1 MTESRKPF
9 FIGAFLLG
17 GIALLAAGLLLLSR
31 DSLLARPI
39 EYVVYF
45 TGALDGLD
53 VGADVT
59 YRGVKVGSV
68 QQINLSYDPKLND
81 VVMPV
86 TIRINTESARHR
98 KDGGGFDRAI
108 ERLVERGLRAQLQTP
123 SFLTGKAI
131 VAFDFFTGQDG
142 YIRDPHIIDLP
153 AIPTVPSRIDQVA
166 DVLRDLVEGL
176 KEMPLKE
183 TLDTANKT
191 LLAFERLASAP
202 ATQAGIQSL
211 SASLANFEKISQQL
225 QQRLPAMLDNM
236 HTGSVELKEAFSD
249 VRAAAQSARDALQQ
263 MDGMVSDGR
272 RTLGPQSE
280 LQYELLQ
287 SLQDLGQASK
297 ALQRTAE
304 SLEQQPQSII
314 FGKKR

>member
-9 FIGAFLLG
+9 FIGAFLLSG
-17 GIALLAAGLLLLSR
+17 VVLLAAGLLLLSR
-31 DSLLARPI
+31 DSLLSRPV

-53 VGADVT
+53 IGADVT
-59 YRGVKVGSV
+59 YRGVKVGNV
-68 QQINLSYDPKLND
+68 RQINLSYDRNLND

-86 TIRINTESARHR
+86 TIRINAENVPSQSSQES
-98 KDGGGFDRAI
+98 FDRSI
-108 ERLVERGLRAQLQTP
+108 DRLMQRGLRAQLQTP
-123 SFLTGKAI
+123 SLLTGKAI
-131 VAFDFFTGQDG
+131 VALDFFAGQQG
-142 YIRDPHIIDLP
+142 YIREPHIIDLP
-153 AIPTVPSRIDQVA
+153 AIPSVPSRIDQVA
-166 DVLRDLVEGL
+166 DVLRDLVDGL
-176 KEMPLKE
+176 KEIPMKD
-183 TLDTANKT
+183 TLEAANKI

-202 ATQAGIQSL
+202 ETESGMQSL
-211 SASLANFEKISQQL
+211 SVTLSNFEKISQQL
-225 QQRLPAMLDNM
+225 QQRLPGMLDNVES
-236 HTGSVELKEAFSD
+236 GSTELKNALVD
-249 VRAAAQSARDALQQ
+249 VRQAAQSARAALQQ
-263 MDGMVSDGR
+263 MDDMVSDGR
-272 RTLGPQSE
+272 RSLGPQSE

>member
-1 MTESRKPF
+1 MTEARKPF

-17 GIALLAAGLLLLSR
+17 GVALLVAGLLLLSR
-31 DSLLARPI
+31 DSLLSRPV

-59 YRGVKVGSV
+59 YRGVKVGNV
-68 QQINLSYDPKLND
+68 RQINLSYDRKLND

-86 TIRINTESARHR
+86 TIRISAESARSKG
-98 KDGGGFDRAI
+98 KDRGFDRSI
-108 ERLVERGLRAQLQTP
+108 ERLIERGLRAQLQTP
-123 SFLTGKAI
+123 SLLTGKAI
-131 VAFDFFTGQDG
+131 VALDFFPGQPG
-142 YIRDPHIIDLP
+142 YVRDPHMIDLP

-166 DVLRDLVEGL
+166 DVLRDLVDGL
-176 KEMPLKE
+176 REMPLKD
-183 TLDTANKT
+183 TLEAANKT

-202 ATQAGIQSL
+202 ETQASLHSL

-225 QQRLPAMLDNM
+225 QQRLPGMLDNVES
-236 HTGSVELKEAFSD
+236 GSVELKEALVD
-249 VRAAAQSARDALQQ
+249 VRQAAQSARDALQQ
-263 MDGMVSDGR
+263 MDGLVSDGR
-272 RTLGPQSE
+272 RSLSPQSE

>member
-17 GIALLAAGLLLLSR
+17 GIALLAAALLLLSR
-31 DSLLARPI
+31 DSLLSKPV

-53 VGADVT
+53 IGADVT

-68 QQINLSYDPKLND
+68 RQITLTYDRNLND

-86 TIRINTESARHR
+86 TIRINAESGPNKN
-98 KDGGGFDRAI
+98 KDRGFENSI
-108 ERLVERGLRAQLQTP
+108 ERLIERGLGAQLQTP

-131 VAFDFFTGQDG
+131 VALDFFPEQKT
-142 YIRDPHIIDLP
+142 YVREPHLIDLP
-153 AIPTVPSRIDQVA
+153 VIPTVPSRIDQAA

-176 KEMPLKE
+176 KEMPLKD
-183 TLDTANKT
+183 TLEAANKT

-202 ATQAGIQSL
+202 ETQAGIQSL
-211 SASLANFEKISQQL
+211 SGSLASFEKITQEL
-225 QQRLPAMLDNM
+225 QQRLPGMMDNV
-236 HTGSVELKEAFSD
+236 HRGSVELKEALGD
-249 VRAAAQSARDALQQ
+249 VRHAAQSARDALQQ
-263 MDGMVSDGR
+263 MDAMVSDGR
-272 RTLGPQSE
+272 RSLGPQSE

-287 SLQDLGQASK
+287 SLQNLGQASK

>member
-9 FIGAFLLG
+9 LIGLFILAGT
-17 GIALLAAGLLLLSR
+17 ALLVAGLLLLSR
-31 DSLLARPI
+31 DSLLSRPV

-59 YRGVKVGSV
+59 YRGVKVGNV
-68 QQINLSYDPKLND
+68 QHIELSYDRGLND

-86 TIRINTESARHR
+86 TIRINSDTTGGR
-98 KDGGGFDRAI
+98 KGGGSLDRSV

-131 VAFDFFTGQDG
+131 VALDFFPSYEG
-142 YIRDPHIIDLP
+142 YIREPHLIDLP
-153 AIPTVPSRIDQVA
+153 AIPTVPSRIDQVTE
-166 DVLRDLVEGL
+166 VLRDLVEGL
-176 KEMPLKE
+176 RAMPLKE
-183 TLDTANKT
+183 TLDAVSKT

-202 ATQAGIQSL
+202 ETEAGLNSL
-211 SASLANFEKISQQL
+211 SVSLANFEKISEQL
-225 QQRLPAMLDNM
+225 QQRLPGMLDNVNS
-236 HTGSVELKEAFSD
+236 GSIELKNALVD
-249 VRAAAQSARDALQQ
+249 VRQAAQSATDTLQE
-263 MDGMVSDGR
+263 MEGMLNDGR
-272 RTLGPQSE
+272 RSFGPQSE

-287 SLQDLGQASK
+287 ALQNLGEASK

-304 SLEQQPQSII
+304 SIEQQPQSII

>member
-1 MTESRKPF
+1 MSESRKPF
-9 FIGAFLLG
+9 LIGAFLLSG
-17 GIALLAAGLLLLSR
+17 VALLVAGLLLLSR
-31 DSLLARPI
+31 DSLLSRPV

-59 YRGVKVGSV
+59 YRGVKVGNV
-68 QQINLSYDPKLND
+68 QQINLSYDRTLND

-86 TIRINTESARHR
+86 TIRINSDSARSKK
-98 KDGGGFDRAI
+98 KDRGFDHSI
-108 ERLVERGLRAQLQTP
+108 EPLIAKGLRAQLQTP
-123 SFLTGKAI
+123 SLLTGKAI
-131 VAFDFFTGQDG
+131 VALDFFPEQPG

-153 AIPTVPSRIDQVA
+153 AIPTVPSRIDQIA
-166 DVLRDLVEGL
+166 DVLRDLAKGL

-183 TLDTANKT
+183 TLEAANKT
-191 LLAFERLASAP
+191 LLAFERIATAP
-202 ATQAGIQSL
+202 ETQAGLHSL
-211 SASLANFEKISQQL
+211 SVSLANFEKISQQL
-225 QQRLPAMLDNM
+225 QQRLPGMLDNV
-236 HTGSVELKEAFSD
+236 HSGSVELKEALVD
-249 VRAAAQSARDALQQ
+249 VRHAAQSARDALQQ
-263 MDGMVSDGR
+263 MDAMVSDGR
-272 RTLGPQSE
+272 RSLGPQSE

>member
-1 MTESRKPF
+1 MSESRKPF
-9 FIGAFLLG
+9 LIGAFLLSG
-17 GIALLAAGLLLLSR
+17 VALLAAGLLLLSR
-31 DSLLARPI
+31 DSLLSRPV

-59 YRGVKVGSV
+59 YRGVKVGNV
-68 QQINLSYDPKLND
+68 QQINLSYDRTLND

-86 TIRINTESARHR
+86 TIRINSDSARSKK
-98 KDGGGFDRAI
+98 KDRGFDHSI
-108 ERLVERGLRAQLQTP
+108 EPLIAKGLRAQLQTP
-123 SFLTGKAI
+123 SLLTGKAI
-131 VAFDFFTGQDG
+131 VALDFFPEQPG

-153 AIPTVPSRIDQVA
+153 AIPTVPSRIDQIA
-166 DVLRDLVEGL
+166 DVLRDLAKGL

-183 TLDTANKT
+183 TLEAANKT
-191 LLAFERLASAP
+191 LLAFERIATAP
-202 ATQAGIQSL
+202 ETQAGLHSL
-211 SASLANFEKISQQL
+211 SVSLANFEKISQQL
-225 QQRLPAMLDNM
+225 QQRLPGMLDNV
-236 HTGSVELKEAFSD
+236 HSGSVELKDALVD
-249 VRAAAQSARDALQQ
+249 VRHAAQSARDALQQ
-263 MDGMVSDGR
+263 MDAMVSDGR
-272 RTLGPQSE
+272 RSLGPQSE

>member
-1 MTESRKPF
+1 MSESRKPF
-9 FIGAFLLG
+9 LIGAFLLSG
-17 GIALLAAGLLLLSR
+17 VALLAAGLLLLSR
-31 DSLLARPI
+31 ESLLSRPV

-59 YRGVKVGSV
+59 YRGVKVGNV
-68 QQINLSYDPKLND
+68 QQINLSYDRTLND

-86 TIRINTESARHR
+86 TIRINSESARSKK
-98 KDGGGFDRAI
+98 KDRGFDHSI
-108 ERLVERGLRAQLQTP
+108 EPLITRGLRAQLQTP
-123 SFLTGKAI
+123 SLLTGKAI
-131 VAFDFFTGQDG
+131 VALDFFPEQPG

-153 AIPTVPSRIDQVA
+153 AIPTVPSRIDQIA
-166 DVLRDLVEGL
+166 DVLRDLAKGL

-183 TLDTANKT
+183 TLEAANKT
-191 LLAFERLASAP
+191 LLAFERIATAP
-202 ATQAGIQSL
+202 ETQAGLHSL
-211 SASLANFEKISQQL
+211 SVSLANFEKISQQL
-225 QQRLPAMLDNM
+225 QQRLPGMLDNV
-236 HTGSVELKEAFSD
+236 HSGSVELKDALVD
-249 VRAAAQSARDALQQ
+249 VRHAAQSARDALQQ
-263 MDGMVSDGR
+263 MDAMVSDGR
-272 RTLGPQSE
+272 RSLGPQSE

>member
-9 FIGAFLLG
+9 FIGVFLLSG
-17 GIALLAAGLLLLSR
+17 VALLAAGLLLLSR
-31 DSLLARPI
+31 DSLLTRPA

-59 YRGVKVGSV
+59 YRGVKVGNV
-68 QQINLSYDPKLND
+68 RQIDLSYDRTLND

-86 TIRINTESARHR
+86 TIRITAESARSKGDER
-98 KDGGGFDRAI
+98 GFDRFV
-108 ERLVERGLRAQLQTP
+108 ERLIERGLRAQLQTP
-123 SFLTGKAI
+123 SLLTGKAI
-131 VAFDFFTGQDG
+131 VALDFFPDQQG

-153 AIPTVPSRIDQVA
+153 AIPTVPSRIDQAA
-166 DVLRDLVEGL
+166 DVLRELVSGL
-176 KEMPLKE
+176 KEIPMKE
-183 TLDTANKT
+183 TLDAANKT

-202 ATQAGIQSL
+202 ETEAGMQSL
-211 SASLANFEKISQQL
+211 SVTLNNFEQISQQL
-225 QQRLPAMLDNM
+225 QQRLPGMLDNVES
-236 HTGSVELKEAFSD
+236 GSTELKEALVD
-249 VRAAAQSARDALQQ
+249 VRHAAQSARDALQE
-263 MDGMVSDGR
+263 MEGMVSDGR
-272 RTLGPQSE
+272 RSIGPQSE

-287 SLQDLGQASK
+287 SLQNLGQASK

-304 SLEQQPQSII
+304 SIEQQPQSII

>member
-17 GIALLAAGLLLLSR
+17 GIALLAAALLLLSR
-31 DSLLARPI
+31 DSLLSKPV

-53 VGADVT
+53 IGADVT

-68 QQINLSYDPKLND
+68 RQITLSYDRNLND

-86 TIRINTESARHR
+86 TIRINAESGPNKN
-98 KDGGGFDRAI
+98 KDRGFENSI
-108 ERLVERGLRAQLQTP
+108 ERLIERGLGAQLQTP

-131 VAFDFFTGQDG
+131 VALDFFPEYKT
-142 YIRDPHIIDLP
+142 YVREPHLIDLP
-153 AIPTVPSRIDQVA
+153 VIPTVPSRIDQAA

-176 KEMPLKE
+176 KEMPLKD
-183 TLDTANKT
+183 TLEAANKT

-202 ATQAGIQSL
+202 ETQAGIQSL
-211 SASLANFEKISQQL
+211 SRSLASFEKITQEL
-225 QQRLPAMLDNM
+225 QQRLPGMMDNV
-236 HTGSVELKEAFSD
+236 HHGSVELKDALGD
-249 VRAAAQSARDALQQ
+249 VRHAAQSARDALQQ
-263 MDGMVSDGR
+263 MDAMVSDGR
-272 RTLGPQSE
+272 RSLGPQSE

-287 SLQDLGQASK
+287 SLQNLGQASK

>member
-1 MTESRKPF
+1 MSESRKPF
-9 FIGAFLLG
+9 LIGAFLLSG
-17 GIALLAAGLLLLSR
+17 VAFLVAGLLLLSR
-31 DSLLARPI
+31 DSLLSRPV

-59 YRGVKVGSV
+59 YRGVKVGNV
-68 QQINLSYDPKLND
+68 QQINLSYDRTLND

-86 TIRINTESARHR
+86 TIRINSESARSKK
-98 KDGGGFDRAI
+98 KDRGFDHSI
-108 ERLVERGLRAQLQTP
+108 EPLIAKGLRAQLQTP
-123 SFLTGKAI
+123 SLLTGKAI
-131 VAFDFFTGQDG
+131 VALDFFPEQPG

-153 AIPTVPSRIDQVA
+153 AIPTVPSRIDQIA
-166 DVLRDLVEGL
+166 DVLRDLAKGL

-183 TLDTANKT
+183 TLEAANKT
-191 LLAFERLASAP
+191 LLAFERIATAP
-202 ATQAGIQSL
+202 ETQAGLHSL
-211 SASLANFEKISQQL
+211 SVSLANFEKISQQL
-225 QQRLPAMLDNM
+225 QQRLPGMLDNV
-236 HTGSVELKEAFSD
+236 HSGSVELKDALVD
-249 VRAAAQSARDALQQ
+249 VRHAAQSARDALQQ
-263 MDGMVSDGR
+263 MDAMVSDGR
-272 RTLGPQSE
+272 RSLGPQSE

>member
-9 FIGAFLLG
+9 FIGVFLLG
-17 GIALLAAGLLLLSR
+17 GVALLAAGLLLLSR
-31 DSLLARPI
+31 DSLLSRPV

-68 QQINLSYDPKLND
+68 RQINLSYDRSLND

-86 TIRINTESARHR
+86 TIRINAESAG
-98 KDGGGFDRAI
+98 KAGGERGFDRSI
-108 ERLVERGLRAQLQTP
+108 DPLVERGLRAQLQTP

-131 VAFDFFTGQDG
+131 VALDFFPEQAG
-142 YIRDPHIIDLP
+142 YIREPHVVDLP

-176 KEMPLKE
+176 KEMPMKE
-183 TLDTANKT
+183 TLEAANKT

-202 ATQAGIQSL
+202 ETQAGIQSL
-211 SASLANFEKISQQL
+211 SVSLTNFEKISNQL
-225 QQRLPAMLDNM
+225 QQRLPGMLDNV
-236 HTGSVELKEAFSD
+236 HSGSVELKEALAD
-249 VRAAAQSARDALQQ
+249 VRLAAQSARDALQQ

-272 RTLGPQSE
+272 RSLGPQSE

-304 SLEQQPQSII
+304 SIEQQPQSII

>member
-31 DSLLARPI
+31 DSLLTKPM

-59 YRGVKVGSV
+59 YRGVKVGNV
-68 QQINLSYDPKLND
+68 RQINLSYDRALND

-86 TIRINTESARHR
+86 TIRINAESARS
-98 KDGGGFDRAI
+98 KSTDGGFDRSI
-108 ERLVERGLRAQLQTP
+108 NRLVERGLGAQLQTP

-131 VAFDFFTGQDG
+131 VALDFFPDQEG
-142 YIRDPHIIDLP
+142 YIRDPHEIDLP
-153 AIPTVPSRIDQVA
+153 AIPTVPSKIDQVA

-176 KEMPLKE
+176 KEMPMKE
-183 TLDTANKT
+183 TLEAANKT

-202 ATQAGIQSL
+202 ETQAGIQSL
-211 SASLANFEKISQQL
+211 SVSLNNFEKISQQL
-225 QQRLPAMLDNM
+225 QQRLPGMLDNV
-236 HTGSVELKEAFSD
+236 HNGSVELKDALSD
-249 VRAAAQSARDALQQ
+249 VRYAAQSARDALQQ
-263 MDGMVSDGR
+263 MDGMVSEGR
-272 RTLGPQSE
+272 RSIGPQSE

-287 SLQDLGQASK
+287 SLQDLGRASK

>member
-1 MTESRKPF
+1 MSESRKPF
-9 FIGAFLLG
+9 LIGAFLLSG
-17 GIALLAAGLLLLSR
+17 VALLVAGLLLLSR
-31 DSLLARPI
+31 DSLLSRPV

-59 YRGVKVGSV
+59 YRGVKVGNV
-68 QQINLSYDPKLND
+68 QQINLSYDRTLND

-86 TIRINTESARHR
+86 TIRINSESARSKK
-98 KDGGGFDRAI
+98 KDRGFDHSI
-108 ERLVERGLRAQLQTP
+108 EPLITRGLRAQLQTP
-123 SFLTGKAI
+123 SLLTGKAI
-131 VAFDFFTGQDG
+131 VALDFFPEQPG

-153 AIPTVPSRIDQVA
+153 AIPTVPSRIDQIA
-166 DVLRDLVEGL
+166 DVLRDLAKGL

-183 TLDTANKT
+183 TLEAANKT
-191 LLAFERLASAP
+191 LLAFERIATAP
-202 ATQAGIQSL
+202 ETQAGLHSL
-211 SASLANFEKISQQL
+211 SVSLANFEKISQQL
-225 QQRLPAMLDNM
+225 QQRLPGMLDNV
-236 HTGSVELKEAFSD
+236 HSGSVELKDALMD
-249 VRAAAQSARDALQQ
+249 VRHAAQSARDALQQ
-263 MDGMVSDGR
+263 MDAMVSDGR
-272 RTLGPQSE
+272 RSLGPQSE

>member
-17 GIALLAAGLLLLSR
+17 GVVLLAAAILILSR
-31 DSLLARPI
+31 DSLLTRPV

-59 YRGVKVGSV
+59 YRGVKVGTV
-68 QQINLSYDPKLND
+68 QHIHLSYDRNLND

-86 TIRINTESARHR
+86 TVRINAESARA
-98 KDGGGFDRAI
+98 KDDERGFDRSI

-123 SFLTGKAI
+123 SLLTGKAI
-131 VAFDFFTGQDG
+131 VALDFFPGQKG
-142 YIRDPHIIDLP
+142 YVREPHVSDLP
-153 AIPTVPSRIDQVA
+153 TIPTVPSRIDQVA
-166 DVLRDLVEGL
+166 DVLRDLVDGL
-176 KEMPLKE
+176 KEIPLKE
-183 TLDTANKT
+183 TLETANKT
-191 LLAFERLASAP
+191 LLAFEKIVSAP
-202 ATQAGIQSL
+202 ATQASL
-211 SASLANFEKISQQL
+211 DSISVSLANFEKISGQL
-225 QQRLPAMLDNM
+225 RQHLPEMLDNV
-236 HTGSVELKEAFSD
+236 HSGSAELKEALVD
-249 VRAAAQSARDALQQ
+249 IRKAAQSARGALEQ
-263 MDGMVSDGR
+263 MDGLVSDGR
-272 RTLGPQSE
+272 RSLGPESE

-304 SLEQQPQSII
+304 SIEQNPQSII

>member
-31 DSLLARPI
+31 DSLLKSPV

-59 YRGVKVGSV
+59 YRGVKVGNV
-68 QQINLSYDPKLND
+68 RQINLSYDRALND

-86 TIRINTESARHR
+86 TIRINAESARS
-98 KDGGGFDRAI
+98 KSTDGGFDRSI
-108 ERLVERGLRAQLQTP
+108 HRLVERGLGAQLQTP

-131 VAFDFFTGQDG
+131 VALDFFPGQDG
-142 YIRDPHIIDLP
+142 YIRDPHEIDLP
-153 AIPTVPSRIDQVA
+153 AIPTVPSKIDQVA

-176 KEMPLKE
+176 KEMPLKD
-183 TLDTANKT
+183 TLEAANKT
-191 LLAFERLASAP
+191 LMAFERLASAP
-202 ATQAGIQSL
+202 ETEASIQSL
-211 SASLANFEKISQQL
+211 SVSLANFEKISQQI
-225 QQRLPAMLDNM
+225 QQRLPNMLDNM
-236 HTGSVELKEAFSD
+236 QSGSAELKEALVD
-249 VRAAAQSARDALQQ
+249 VRLAAQSARDALQQ
-263 MDGMVSDGR
+263 MDGMVNDGR
-272 RTLGPQSE
+272 RSLGPQSE

-287 SLQDLGQASK
+287 SLQDLGKASK

-304 SLEQQPQSII
+304 SIEQQPQSII

>member
-1 MTESRKPF
+1 MNESRKPF

-17 GIALLAAGLLLLSR
+17 GVALLIAGLLLLSR
-31 DSLLARPI
+31 DSLLSRPV

-59 YRGVKVGSV
+59 YRGVKVGNV
-68 QQINLSYDPKLND
+68 RQINLSYDRALND

-86 TIRINTESARHR
+86 TLRINSDSARSKSKAR
-98 KDGGGFDRAI
+98 GFDKAI
-108 ERLVERGLRAQLQTP
+108 QRLIERGLRAQLQTP
-123 SFLTGKAI
+123 SLLTGKAI
-131 VAFDFFTGQDG
+131 VALDFFPEQEG
-142 YIRDPHIIDLP
+142 YIQDPHLVDLP
-153 AIPTVPSRIDQVA
+153 AIPTVPSRIDEIS
-166 DVLRDLVEGL
+166 DVLRDLAKGL
-176 KEMPLKE
+176 KDMPFRE
-183 TLDTANKT
+183 TLESANKT
-191 LLAFERLASAP
+191 LLAFERLATAP
-202 ATQAGIQSL
+202 ETQASIQSL
-211 SASLANFEKISQQL
+211 SASLANFEKISLQL
-225 QQRLPAMLDNM
+225 QQRLPGMLDNVQS
-236 HTGSVELKEAFSD
+236 GSTELKEALID
-249 VRAAAQSARDALQQ
+249 VRHAAQSARDALQQ
-263 MDGMVSDGR
+263 MDGMVVDGR

>member
-1 MTESRKPF
+1 MSESRKPF
-9 FIGAFLLG
+9 LIGAFLLG
-17 GIALLAAGLLLLSR
+17 GVALLVAGLLLLSR
-31 DSLLARPI
+31 DSLLSRPV

-59 YRGVKVGSV
+59 YRGVKVGNV
-68 QQINLSYDPKLND
+68 QQINLSYDRTLND

-86 TIRINTESARHR
+86 TIRINSESARSKK
-98 KDGGGFDRAI
+98 KDRGFDHSI
-108 ERLVERGLRAQLQTP
+108 EPLIAKGLRAQLQTP
-123 SFLTGKAI
+123 SLLTGKAI
-131 VAFDFFTGQDG
+131 VALDFFPEQPG

-153 AIPTVPSRIDQVA
+153 AIPTVPSRIDQIA
-166 DVLRDLVEGL
+166 DVLRDLAKGL

-183 TLDTANKT
+183 TLEAANKT
-191 LLAFERLASAP
+191 LLAFERIATAP
-202 ATQAGIQSL
+202 ETQAGLHSL
-211 SASLANFEKISQQL
+211 SVSLANFEKISQQL
-225 QQRLPAMLDNM
+225 QQRLPGMLDNV
-236 HTGSVELKEAFSD
+236 HSGSVELKDALVD
-249 VRAAAQSARDALQQ
+249 VRHAAQSARDALQQ
-263 MDGMVSDGR
+263 MDAMVSDGR
-272 RTLGPQSE
+272 RSLGPQSE

>member
-1 MTESRKPF
+1 MTETRKPF
-9 FIGAFLLG
+9 LIGAFILG
-17 GIALLAAGLLLLSR
+17 GVALLVAGLLLLSR
-31 DSLLARPI
+31 DSLLSRPV

-68 QQINLSYDPKLND
+68 RRIELSYDRTLND

-86 TIRINTESARHR
+86 TVRINT
-98 KDGGGFDRAI
+98 DTTGGRNSERGLERSV

-131 VAFDFFTGQDG
+131 VALDFFPGQPG
-142 YIRDPHIIDLP
+142 YIRDPHLLDLP
-153 AIPTVPSRIDQVA
+153 PIPTVPSRIDQVA

-176 KEMPLKE
+176 REMPLKE
-183 TLDTANKT
+183 TLETMNKT
-191 LLAFERLASAP
+191 LLAFERLATGP
-202 ATQAGIQSL
+202 ETEAGLTSL
-211 SASLANFEKISQQL
+211 SVSLANFEKISHQL
-225 QQRLPAMLDNM
+225 QQRLPGMLDNV
-236 HTGSVELKEAFSD
+236 HSSSVELKDALGD
-249 VRAAAQSARDALQQ
+249 IGHAAQSAQATLQQ
-263 MDGMVSDGR
+263 MEAMLRDGR
-272 RTLGPQSE
+272 RSFGPQSE

-287 SLQDLGQASK
+287 SLQDLSNASK

-304 SLEQQPQSII
+304 SIEQQPQSII
-314 FGKKR
+314 FGNKR

>member
-17 GIALLAAGLLLLSR
+17 GIALLAAALLLLSR
-31 DSLLARPI
+31 DSLLSKPV

-53 VGADVT
+53 IGADVT

-68 QQINLSYDPKLND
+68 RQITLSYDRTLND

-86 TIRINTESARHR
+86 TIRINAESGPN
-98 KDGGGFDRAI
+98 KNKNTGFENSI
-108 ERLVERGLRAQLQTP
+108 ERLIERGLGAQLQTP

-131 VAFDFFTGQDG
+131 VALDFFPEYKT
-142 YIRDPHIIDLP
+142 YVREPHLIDLP
-153 AIPTVPSRIDQVA
+153 VIPTVPSRIDQAA
-166 DVLRDLVEGL
+166 DVLRDLVDGL
-176 KEMPLKE
+176 KEMPLKD
-183 TLDTANKT
+183 TLEAANKT

-202 ATQAGIQSL
+202 ETQAGIQSL
-211 SASLANFEKISQQL
+211 SRSLASFEKITQEL
-225 QQRLPAMLDNM
+225 QQRLPGMMDNV
-236 HTGSVELKEAFSD
+236 HRGSVELKDALGD
-249 VRAAAQSARDALQQ
+249 VRHAAQSARDALQQ
-263 MDGMVSDGR
+263 MDAMVSDGR
-272 RTLGPQSE
+272 RSLGPQSE

-287 SLQDLGQASK
+287 SLQNLGQASK

>member
-17 GIALLAAGLLLLSR
+17 GIALLAAALLLLSR
-31 DSLLARPI
+31 DSLLSKPV

-53 VGADVT
+53 IGADVT

-68 QQINLSYDPKLND
+68 RQITLTYDRTLND

-86 TIRINTESARHR
+86 TIRINAESGPNKN
-98 KDGGGFDRAI
+98 KDRGFENSI
-108 ERLVERGLRAQLQTP
+108 ERLIERGLGAQLQTP

-131 VAFDFFTGQDG
+131 VALDFFPEQKT
-142 YIRDPHIIDLP
+142 YVREPHLIDLP
-153 AIPTVPSRIDQVA
+153 VIPTVPSRIDQAA

-176 KEMPLKE
+176 KEMPLKD
-183 TLDTANKT
+183 TLEAANKT

-202 ATQAGIQSL
+202 ETQAGIQSL
-211 SASLANFEKISQQL
+211 SRSLASFEKITQEL
-225 QQRLPAMLDNM
+225 QQRLPGMMDNV
-236 HTGSVELKEAFSD
+236 HRGSVELKDALGD
-249 VRAAAQSARDALQQ
+249 VRHAAQSARDALQQ
-263 MDGMVSDGR
+263 MDAMVSDGR
-272 RTLGPQSE
+272 RSLGPQSE

-287 SLQDLGQASK
+287 SLQNLGQASK

>member
-1 MTESRKPF
+1 MSESRKPF
-9 FIGAFLLG
+9 LIGAFLLSG
-17 GIALLAAGLLLLSR
+17 VALLVAGLLLLSR
-31 DSLLARPI
+31 DSLLSRPV

-59 YRGVKVGSV
+59 YRGVKVGNV
-68 QQINLSYDPKLND
+68 QQINLSYDRTLND

-86 TIRINTESARHR
+86 TIRINSESARSKK
-98 KDGGGFDRAI
+98 KDRGFDHSI
-108 ERLVERGLRAQLQTP
+108 EPLITRGLRAQLQTP
-123 SFLTGKAI
+123 SLLTGKAI
-131 VAFDFFTGQDG
+131 VALDFFPEQPG

-153 AIPTVPSRIDQVA
+153 AIPTVPSRIDQIA
-166 DVLRDLVEGL
+166 DVLRDLAKGL

-183 TLDTANKT
+183 TLEAANKT
-191 LLAFERLASAP
+191 LLAFERIATAP
-202 ATQAGIQSL
+202 ETQAGLHSL
-211 SASLANFEKISQQL
+211 SVSLANFEKISQQL
-225 QQRLPAMLDNM
+225 QQRLPGMLDNV
-236 HTGSVELKEAFSD
+236 HSGSVELKEALVD
-249 VRAAAQSARDALQQ
+249 VRHAAQSARDALQQ
-263 MDGMVSDGR
+263 MDAMVSDGR
-272 RTLGPQSE
+272 RSLGPQSE

>member
-9 FIGAFLLG
+9 FIGAFLLSG
-17 GIALLAAGLLLLSR
+17 VVLLAAGLLLLSR
-31 DSLLARPI
+31 DSLLSRPV

-53 VGADVT
+53 IGADVT
-59 YRGVKVGSV
+59 YRGVKVGNV
-68 QQINLSYDPKLND
+68 RQINLSYDRNLND

-86 TIRINTESARHR
+86 TIRINAENVPSQSSQES
-98 KDGGGFDRAI
+98 FDRSI
-108 ERLVERGLRAQLQTP
+108 DRLMQRGLRAQLQTP
-123 SFLTGKAI
+123 SLLTGKAI
-131 VAFDFFTGQDG
+131 VALDFFAGQQG
-142 YIRDPHIIDLP
+142 YIREPHIIDLP
-153 AIPTVPSRIDQVA
+153 AIPSVPSRIDQVA
-166 DVLRDLVEGL
+166 DVLRDLVDGL
-176 KEMPLKE
+176 KEIPMKD
-183 TLDTANKT
+183 TLEAANKT

-202 ATQAGIQSL
+202 ETESGMQSL
-211 SASLANFEKISQQL
+211 SVTLSNFEKIGQQL
-225 QQRLPAMLDNM
+225 QQRLPGMLDNVES
-236 HTGSVELKEAFSD
+236 GSTELKNALVD
-249 VRAAAQSARDALQQ
+249 VRQAAQSARAALQQ
-263 MDGMVSDGR
+263 MDDMVSDGR
-272 RTLGPQSE
+272 RSLGPQSE

>member
-17 GIALLAAGLLLLSR
+17 GIALLAAALLLLSR
-31 DSLLARPI
+31 DSLLSKPV

-53 VGADVT
+53 IGADVT

-68 QQINLSYDPKLND
+68 RQITLTYDRNLND

-86 TIRINTESARHR
+86 TIRINAESGPNKN
-98 KDGGGFDRAI
+98 KDRGFENSI
-108 ERLVERGLRAQLQTP
+108 ERLIERGLGAQLQTP

-131 VAFDFFTGQDG
+131 VALDFFPGQKT
-142 YIRDPHIIDLP
+142 YVREPHLIDLP
-153 AIPTVPSRIDQVA
+153 VIPTVPSRIDQAA
-166 DVLRDLVEGL
+166 DVLRDLVDGL
-176 KEMPLKE
+176 KEMPLKD
-183 TLDTANKT
+183 TLEAANKT

-202 ATQAGIQSL
+202 ETQAGIQSL
-211 SASLANFEKISQQL
+211 SRSLASFEKITQEL
-225 QQRLPAMLDNM
+225 QQRLPGMMDNV
-236 HTGSVELKEAFSD
+236 HHGSVELKDALGD
-249 VRAAAQSARDALQQ
+249 VRHAAQSARDALQQ
-263 MDGMVSDGR
+263 MDAMVSDGR
-272 RTLGPQSE
+272 RSLGPQSE

-287 SLQDLGQASK
+287 SLQNLGQASK

>member
-31 DSLLARPI
+31 DSLLKSPV

-68 QQINLSYDPKLND
+68 RQINLSYDRALND

-86 TIRINTESARHR
+86 TIRINAESARS
-98 KDGGGFDRAI
+98 KSTDGGFDRSIA
-108 ERLVERGLRAQLQTP
+108 RLVKRGLGAQLQTP

-131 VAFDFFTGQDG
+131 VALDFFPGQNG
-142 YIRDPHIIDLP
+142 YVRDPHEIDLP
-153 AIPTVPSRIDQVA
+153 AIPTVPSKIDQAA

-176 KEMPLKE
+176 KEMPLKD
-183 TLDTANKT
+183 TLEAVNKT
-191 LLAFERLASAP
+191 LMAFERLASAP
-202 ATQAGIQSL
+202 ETEASIQSL
-211 SASLANFEKISQQL
+211 SVSLANFEKISEQIQQH
-225 QQRLPAMLDNM
+225 LPSMLDNM
-236 HTGSVELKEAFSD
+236 QSGSTELKEALGD
-249 VRAAAQSARDALQQ
+249 VRHAAQSARDALQQ
-263 MDGMVSDGR
+263 MDAMVSDGR
-272 RTLGPQSE
+272 RSLGPQSE

-304 SLEQQPQSII
+304 SIEQQPQSII

>member
-9 FIGAFLLG
+9 FIGAFILG

-31 DSLLARPI
+31 DSLLTRPV

-59 YRGVKVGSV
+59 YRGVKVGNV
-68 QQINLSYDPKLND
+68 RQIALSYDRGLND

-86 TIRINTESARHR
+86 TIRINAEGARSKNQDR
-98 KDGGGFDRAI
+98 GFDNSI
-108 ERLVERGLRAQLQTP
+108 ERLIKRGLRAQLQTP

-131 VAFDFFTGQDG
+131 VALDFFPNQQG
-142 YIRDPHIIDLP
+142 YIRDPHIVDLP
-153 AIPTVPSRIDQVA
+153 AIPSVPSSIDQVA
-166 DVLRDLVEGL
+166 DVLRDLAQSL
-176 KEMPLKE
+176 KEMPFKE
-183 TLDTANKT
+183 TLETANKT

-202 ATQAGIQSL
+202 ETQSGVKSL
-211 SASLANFEKISQQL
+211 SASLAHFEKITAQL
-225 QQRLPAMLDNM
+225 QQRLPGMLDNVQ
-236 HTGSVELKEAFSD
+236 TGSAELKAALVD
-249 VRAAAQSARDALQQ
+249 VRYAAQSARDALQQ
-263 MDGMVSDGR
+263 MEGMVSDGR
-272 RTLGPQSE
+272 RSLGPQSE

>member
-1 MTESRKPF
+1 MSESRKPF
-9 FIGAFLLG
+9 LIGAFLLSG
-17 GIALLAAGLLLLSR
+17 VALLVAGLLLLSR
-31 DSLLARPI
+31 DSLLSRPV

-59 YRGVKVGSV
+59 YRGVKVGNV
-68 QQINLSYDPKLND
+68 QQINLSYDRTLND

-86 TIRINTESARHR
+86 TIRINSESARSKK
-98 KDGGGFDRAI
+98 KDRGFDHSI
-108 ERLVERGLRAQLQTP
+108 EPLIAKGLRAQLQTP
-123 SFLTGKAI
+123 SLLTGKAI
-131 VAFDFFTGQDG
+131 VALDFFPEQPG

-153 AIPTVPSRIDQVA
+153 AIPTVPSRIDQIA
-166 DVLRDLVEGL
+166 DVLRDLAKGL

-183 TLDTANKT
+183 TLEAANKT
-191 LLAFERLASAP
+191 LLAFERIATAP
-202 ATQAGIQSL
+202 ETQAGLHSL
-211 SASLANFEKISQQL
+211 SVSLANFEKISQQL
-225 QQRLPAMLDNM
+225 QQRLPGMLDNV
-236 HTGSVELKEAFSD
+236 HSGSVELKDALVD
-249 VRAAAQSARDALQQ
+249 VRHAAQSARDALQQ
-263 MDGMVSDGR
+263 MDAMVSDGR
-272 RTLGPQSE
+272 RSLGPQSE

>member
-1 MTESRKPF
+1 MSESRKPF
-9 FIGAFLLG
+9 LIGAFLLSG
-17 GIALLAAGLLLLSR
+17 VAFLVAGLLLLSR
-31 DSLLARPI
+31 DSLLSRPV

-59 YRGVKVGSV
+59 YRGVKVGNV
-68 QQINLSYDPKLND
+68 QQINLSYDRTLND

-86 TIRINTESARHR
+86 TIRINSDSARSKK
-98 KDGGGFDRAI
+98 KDRGFDHSI
-108 ERLVERGLRAQLQTP
+108 EPLIAKGLRAQLQTP
-123 SFLTGKAI
+123 SLLTGKAI
-131 VAFDFFTGQDG
+131 VALDFFPEQPG

-153 AIPTVPSRIDQVA
+153 AIPTVPSRIDQIA
-166 DVLRDLVEGL
+166 DVLRDLAKGL

-183 TLDTANKT
+183 TLEAANKT
-191 LLAFERLASAP
+191 LLAFERIATAP
-202 ATQAGIQSL
+202 ETQAGLHSL
-211 SASLANFEKISQQL
+211 SVSLANFEKISQQL
-225 QQRLPAMLDNM
+225 QQRLPGMLDNV
-236 HTGSVELKEAFSD
+236 HSGSVELKDALVD
-249 VRAAAQSARDALQQ
+249 VRHAAQSARDALQQ
-263 MDGMVSDGR
+263 MDAMVSDGR
-272 RTLGPQSE
+272 RSLGPQSE

>member
-1 MTESRKPF
+1 MSESRKPF
-9 FIGAFLLG
+9 LIGAFLLSG
-17 GIALLAAGLLLLSR
+17 VALLVAGLLLLSR
-31 DSLLARPI
+31 DSLLSRPV

-59 YRGVKVGSV
+59 YRGVKVGNV
-68 QQINLSYDPKLND
+68 QQINLSYDRTLND

-86 TIRINTESARHR
+86 TIRINSESARSKK
-98 KDGGGFDRAI
+98 KDRGFDHSI
-108 ERLVERGLRAQLQTP
+108 EPLITRGLRAQLQTP
-123 SFLTGKAI
+123 SLLTGKAI
-131 VAFDFFTGQDG
+131 VALDFSPEQPG

-153 AIPTVPSRIDQVA
+153 AIPTVPSRIDQIA
-166 DVLRDLVEGL
+166 DVLRDLAKGL

-183 TLDTANKT
+183 TLEAANKT
-191 LLAFERLASAP
+191 LLAFERIATAP
-202 ATQAGIQSL
+202 ETQAGLHSL
-211 SASLANFEKISQQL
+211 SVSLANFEKISQQL
-225 QQRLPAMLDNM
+225 QQRLPGMLDNV
-236 HTGSVELKEAFSD
+236 HSGSVELKDALVD
-249 VRAAAQSARDALQQ
+249 VRHAAQSARDALQQ
-263 MDGMVSDGR
+263 MDAMVSDGR
-272 RTLGPQSE
+272 RSLGPQSE